1 MRHALKYVRLWKALA
16 HRKYEMRA
24 RTDEFQAS
32 LRGRTIGPMASDIV
46 AKTPKMQ

>member
-1 MRHALKYVRLWKALA
+1 MRRSLRYVRLWQALA
-16 HRKYEMRA
+16 HLEYEMRA

-32 LRGRTIGPMASDIV
+32 LRGRTIGPMTSDMV